1 MGYDSGEGPAVPES
15 CLQPES
21 MPRLGR
27 GSIVNSKFRP
37 LRLLGIQEV
46 MS

>member
-1 MGYDSGEGPAVPES
+1 MGYDSGEGPAES
-15 CLQPES
+15 CLQPEI
-21 MPRLGR
+21 MPLLGR